1 MRIWH
6 ILLPLTIFVFL
17 ASPANAGLDKL
28 SQARLAA
35 VEGDHVTCAKLA
47 DQARRQRDA
56 VWHAHHVYATC
67 QIYVVEARRDTIS
80 IEEYAAGIENA
91 VDALQFLLDTPGLLV
106 IQEQRASVQFIVEE
120 LGKRI
125 VDARN
130 P

>member
-1 MRIWH
+1 MRIRH
-6 ILLPLTIFVFL
+6 ILLPLTALVL
-17 ASPANAGLDKL
+17 SATAANSGLDRL

-35 VEGDHVTCAKLA
+35 IEGDHVTCAKLA

-80 IEEYAAGIENA
+80 NEEYATGIEKA

-106 IQEQRASVQFIVEE
+106 IQEQRASVQFMVEE

-125 VDARN
+125 VNARN